1 MLTEITLENAASEV
15 RVRVLENDFSNLARA
30 AMKLSEKVRD
40 NKDFAAPLL
49 AAATHLAQQP
59 HYLGLAITAAQE
71 VVPHPVLS
79 TEQKAAD
86 LIMKHVE
93 TLPESAR
100 LTEMEILAK
109 NATPQTRHNFEA
121 WSKLGKLQE
130 EAGCVRPLRA
140 RSVFSSVDG
149 TTPPT

>member
-1 MLTEITLENAASEV
+1 MLLGDSVKNAAFEI
-15 RVRVLENDFSNLARA
+15 RVRASDNDFPNLARA
-30 AMKLSEKVRD
+30 AIELIDIVRD

-49 AAATHLAQQP
+49 AAATYLAQQP
-59 HYLGLAITAAQE
+59 QYLGLAIIAAQE

-149 TTPPT
+149 TTPT